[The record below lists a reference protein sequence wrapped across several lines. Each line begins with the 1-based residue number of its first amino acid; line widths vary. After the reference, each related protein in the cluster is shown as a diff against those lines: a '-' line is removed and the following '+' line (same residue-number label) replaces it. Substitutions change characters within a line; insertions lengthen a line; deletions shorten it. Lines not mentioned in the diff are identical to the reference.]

1 MVRRAFRSTGN
12 ETQPYAHIT
21 RRLERNQSAIAY
33 VRAYLGISGSCGAF
47 LGHLPHLTPRI
58 IREVDN
64 QRRHH
69 ERRTKQRK
77 KLQTKENIFY

>member
-47 LGHLPHLTPRI
+47 LGHLPHSNPPI
-58 IREVDN
+58 ILEDDN
-64 QRRHH
+64 RRRRHGW
-69 ERRTKQRK
+69 
-77 KLQTKENIFY
+77 